1 MAISTLNLPHSI
13 SPFPISI
20 PLSSL
25 FLSVEWLELRS
36 ALTTISV
43 PQPTTSNPQPKP
55 YRIFR
60 SSTFSS
66 VRLKS
71 RYVSIQ
77 KNRAFHKASLMM
89 LYLAKSPEIRRF
101 LALIYLSLTSRLP
114 SPRALFLGTYRKVLL
129 LWFYSRL
136 TRKFLNLLQGLR
148 DHKTH
153 TQLVSVTFVLRSKL
167 HLRRSLFLAGQ
178 ALRHQV
184 EVPLL

>member
-77 KNRAFHKASLMM
+77 ENRAFHKASLMM
-89 LYLAKSPEIRRF
+89 L
-101 LALIYLSLTSRLP
+101 TSQKVRKYATFWPLFIFSRQQADRLDMRC
-114 SPRALFLGTYRKVLL
+114 SWEHIARCYFFGFIAV
-129 LWFYSRL
+129 
-136 TRKFLNLLQGLR
+136 
-148 DHKTH
+148 
-153 TQLVSVTFVLRSKL
+153 
-167 HLRRSLFLAGQ
+167 
-178 ALRHQV
+178 
-184 EVPLL
+184 